1 VISYLKLYN
10 VRVIFS
16 EDKKF
21 ELKLE
26 NILSKIVSLQGLL
39 IATKEKDNQEII
51 ARIGKLRNEIR
62 NDSNDSFSSKISKLF
77 SEFAS
82 FSEQII

>member
-1 VISYLKLYN
+1 MISYLKLYN

-62 NDSNDSFSSKISKLF
+62 NDSNDSFSS
-77 SEFAS
+77 
-82 FSEQII
+82 

>member
-1 VISYLKLYN
+1 MISYLKLYN

-51 ARIGKLRNEIR
+51 ARTGKLRNEITR
-62 NDSNDSFSSKISKLF
+62 LEAVVLF
-77 SEFAS
+77 P
-82 FSEQII
+82 

>member
-1 VISYLKLYN
+1 LSILSFIEKVINYLKLYN

-21 ELKLE
+21 KLKLE
-26 NILSKIVSLQGLL
+26 NFLSKIVSLQGLL

-51 ARIGKLRNEIR
+51 AGKAT
-62 NDSNDSFSSKISKLF
+62 SGMKLIMTKCF
-77 SEFAS
+77 PL
-82 FSEQII
+82 

>member
-62 NDSNDSFSSKISKLF
+62 NDSNDSFSS
-77 SEFAS
+77 
-82 FSEQII
+82 

>member
-1 VISYLKLYN
+1 MISYLKLYD

-26 NILSKIVSLQGLL
+26 NFLSKIVSLQGLL
-39 IATKEKDNQEII
+39 IATKDKENHEII
-51 ARIGKLRNEIR
+51 ARIGKLRNEFN
-62 NDSNDSFSSKISKLF
+62 NDNNDSFSS
-77 SEFAS
+77 
-82 FSEQII
+82 

>member
-1 VISYLKLYN
+1 MISYLKLYN

-39 IATKEKDNQEII
+39 IATKEKDNQETI
-51 ARIGKLRNEIR
+51 ARIGKLRNEIKH
-62 NDSNDSFSSKISKLF
+62 DSNDSFSS
-77 SEFAS
+77 
-82 FSEQII
+82 